1 MPSVSIIIPCYNEQ
15 STICLLL
22 GALYGQTYPR
32 QEIEV
37 VIADGLS
44 SDGTRAEIAS
54 FQQEHPDFLIRV
66 VDNPRRNIPS
76 GLNCAIAAAQGR
88 FIVRLDAHSIPRP
101 DYVARCVSALEQGL
115 GDNVGGVWDIRPQ
128 RQDWLAR
135 SIAVAA
141 AHPFGVGDARY
152 RYTEQAQAV
161 DTVPFGAY
169 RRELVERIG
178 PYDERLLTNE
188 DYEFNT
194 RIRMAGGVIWLDP
207 SIRSIYFARPTLGEL
222 ARQYG
227 RYGYWKARMLRR
239 YPAAIRLRQA
249 LPPAFVLSLLVFG
262 VMAVWIPLVRWIIV
276 IELASYAL
284 ILFLAGIQMTL
295 KNRDISLL
303 IGVPLAIATMHFA
316 WGSAFLWSV
325 LAR

>member
-207 SIRSIYFARPTLGEL
+207 SIRSIYFARPTLSEL